1 MEWEKLG
8 LVWAPSG
15 EADWARTHAT
25 LPVVQTM
32 ADGQW
37 RVYVSCRDA
46 QGKSRIGRLTLDA
59 TTLPHALPRVTGFDD
74 APVLSLGAP
83 GAFDDS
89 GVMPSWLIGN
99 GDELRLY
106 YLGWNVIG
114 TVPYRLSIGLATSM
128 DGGATFQRYSQGPI
142 VDRSLREPFFA
153 TAPCVLRE
161 DGQWRMWYVSCTGWR
176 EIDGRWE
183 PCYHVKY
190 ADSADG
196 IDWNITGIS
205 CIAAAEG
212 EAIGRPCVV
221 RLEDRYAMIYS
232 RRSISGYRTNPDQ
245 AYRLEYAES
254 ADGIEWRRVEGSQS
268 IARSSD
274 GWDSEMLEYC
284 WVERC
289 GPETYLLYN
298 GNGFGHSGFGIAR
311 LRHA

>member
-1 MEWEKLG
+1 MVWEKLG

-15 EADWARTHAT
+15 ETDWARTHAT
-25 LPVVQTM
+25 LPVVQTQ
-32 ADGQW
+32 ADGRW
-37 RVYVSCRDA
+37 WIYVSCRDA
-46 QGKSRIGRLTLDA
+46 LGKSRIGRLTLDA
-59 TTLPHALPRVTGFDD
+59 SMLPHAVPRVLSFDD

-89 GVMPSWLIGN
+89 GVMPSWLVRN

-114 TVPYRLSIGLATSM
+114 TVPYRLSIGMATSH
-128 DGGATFQRYSQGPI
+128 DGGVTFQRYSQGPI

-161 DGQWRMWYVSCTGWR
+161 DDRWRMWYVSCTGWQ
-176 EIDGRWE
+176 ETDGRWE

-212 EAIGRPCVV
+212 EAVGRPCVI

-232 RRSISGYRTNPDQ
+232 RRSILGYRTNPEQ
-245 AYRLEYAES
+245 SYRLEYAES
-254 ADGIEWRRVEGSQS
+254 ADGIEWRRVANSG
-268 IARSSD
+268 IARSND
-274 GWDSEMLEYC
+274 GWDSQMIEYC
-284 WVERC
+284 WVERSDN
-289 GPETYLLYN
+289 ETYLVYN
-298 GNGFGHSGFGIAR
+298 GNGFGYSGVGIAR